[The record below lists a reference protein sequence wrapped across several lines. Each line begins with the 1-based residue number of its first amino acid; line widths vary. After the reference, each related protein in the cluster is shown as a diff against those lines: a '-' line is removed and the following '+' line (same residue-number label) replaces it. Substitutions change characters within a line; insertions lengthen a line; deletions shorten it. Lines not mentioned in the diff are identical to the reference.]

1 MGDHIY
7 MKELSLKK
15 FQNMFRSSMDGF
27 VKKISLS
34 ILVAGLDL
42 FLQITEVMMYGN
54 VLLMAKESLH

>member
-1 MGDHIY
+1 MGYHTY

-15 FQNMFRSSMDGF
+15 FQNMFRSSTDGF